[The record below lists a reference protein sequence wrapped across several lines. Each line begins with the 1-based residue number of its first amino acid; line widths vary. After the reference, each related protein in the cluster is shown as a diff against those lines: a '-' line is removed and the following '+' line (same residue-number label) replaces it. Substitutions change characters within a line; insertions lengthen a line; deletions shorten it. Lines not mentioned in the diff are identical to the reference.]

1 MNKKAEEK
9 VGKSF
14 EELSTDEMNQVQGSG
29 VNRWSWSSS
38 SSSSSSSRSCYS
50 SRCSYSCYS
59 SRCCGW

>member
-1 MNKKAEEK
+1 MNKKAEKK

-14 EELSTDEMNQVQGSG
+14 EELTPEEMNKVQGSFG
-29 VNRWSWSSS
+29 WSWSSS

-50 SRCSYSCYS
+50 SRCSYSCCS

>member
-1 MNKKAEEK
+1 MNKTAEKK

-14 EELSTDEMNQVQGSG
+14 EELTTEEMNKVQGSFG
-29 VNRWSWSSS
+29 GWSWSSS